1 MTSLCEVLE
10 RIAIDAGEAI
20 PGVSRAKVSCMGVR
34 RSSSLKN

>member
-20 PGVSRAKVSCMGVR
+20 LGVSRAKVSCKGMRGP
-34 RSSSLKN
+34 SSLKN